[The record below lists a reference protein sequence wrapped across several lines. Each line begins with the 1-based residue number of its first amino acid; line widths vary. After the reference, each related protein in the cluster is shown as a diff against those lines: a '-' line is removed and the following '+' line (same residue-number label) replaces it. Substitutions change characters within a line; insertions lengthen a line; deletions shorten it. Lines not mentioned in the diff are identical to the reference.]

1 MKHFAIFGS
10 HPRLSS
16 AELSL
21 TLGKTAHIQNLGSA
35 AIIEDASWDGGKAMN
50 RLGGTVKVGDVI
62 LETTITEL
70 QPERLA
76 AMIIERPRG
85 SRIVF
90 GLTTY
95 GVSGMNKKLDKLG
108 LALKRALQ
116 NEGKSARWVT
126 SRESIGLSPAAVAK
140 LDLTRDGYDLAILV
154 AGRKVFVGLTTNV
167 QDATA
172 WSERDYGRPSRS
184 EEAGMLPPKLARMMV
199 NLAELPS
206 RGVLFDPFCG
216 SGTILMEAALATD
229 AKKIIGSDIESAQI
243 KATNSNLDWL
253 MKERILSTDDVGRF
267 KVFQSD
273 ARKLESGIDNESV
286 DAVVTEGSL
295 GPLLKGSES
304 RDVLEKNANE
314 LIKLWR
320 ETLVTLRGLLRPH
333 GRIVCIWPTFVTSRG
348 SAHVSLSAKE
358 ISELGYSQIGSP
370 LLYERPNQRVKRNIV
385 VLQSRHCEP

>member
-10 HPRLSS
+10 HPRLSA
-16 AELSL
+16 AELSSIL
-21 TLGKTAHIQNLGSA
+21 PKSAHIQSLGNA
-35 AIIEDASWDGGKAMN
+35 AIIEDGAWDGELLMN

-70 QPERLA
+70 QPEQLST
-76 AMIIERPRG
+76 MMLERPRG

-90 GLTTY
+90 GLTVY

-126 SRESIGLSPAAVAK
+126 SRESAGLSPAAVAK
-140 LDLTRDGYDLAILV
+140 LDLTKEGYDLAILV
-154 AGRKVFVGLTTNV
+154 AGRKVFVGLTTHV

-172 WSERDYGRPSRS
+172 WSRRDYGRPSRS

-206 RGVLFDPFCG
+206 RGVLLDPFCG

-229 AKKIIGSDIESAQI
+229 AHDIIGSDIEIAQI

-253 MKERILSTDDVGRF
+253 VKERIFSAEDAVRF
-267 KVFQSD
+267 KAFQSD
-273 ARKLESGIDNESV
+273 ARKLESEIDCESV
-286 DAVVTEGSL
+286 DAIVTEGSL

-304 RDVLEKNANE
+304 RDILEKNANE

-320 ETLVTLRGLLRPH
+320 ETLLTLHGLLRPH

-348 SAHVSLSAKE
+348 SAHVSLSARE
-358 ISELGYSQIGSP
+358 ISELGFAQIGSP
-370 LLYERPNQRVKRNIV
+370 LLYERPGQRVKRNII
-385 VLQSRHCEP
+385 VLIKP